1 MKKNLYNNLFNFFS
15 FYMSLMLPT
24 NLYNLRKNGLSY
36 LGKDKRNHVSYVR
49 FVFSLRVSV
58 NKNEINRLK

>member
-1 MKKNLYNNLFNFFS
+1 
-15 FYMSLMLPT
+15 MLPT